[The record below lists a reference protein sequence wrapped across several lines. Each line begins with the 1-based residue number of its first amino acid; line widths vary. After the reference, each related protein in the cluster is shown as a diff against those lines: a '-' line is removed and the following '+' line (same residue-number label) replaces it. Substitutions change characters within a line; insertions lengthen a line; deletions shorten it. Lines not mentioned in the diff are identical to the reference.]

1 MYFKKRIN
9 KQLCAGFAA
18 LAFSLLV
25 SACGGGGGGS
35 SPSPTSTPTTA
46 PQPTTYAVATA
57 AGEGTS
63 ISPASASVESGKT
76 ASFTVTLLPGY
87 ANGSFDGC
95 GTHINLALPGTAN
108 FTTETVSANC
118 QITGSA
124 TKAPQAF
131 KVSFTADGGSV
142 RNFEGTADITAGVS
156 VAAGSSVEV
165 LMVPDLA
172 HASAGFQSSGS
183 CSATSVSSTVSRIT
197 PTGDCSFSVKFFKI
211 DSDHNGV
218 ADADESG
225 LRLQW
230 VDMQPHVI
238 RSADVTSKKAT
249 LTFTAFLTGS
259 MAMKSDGSL
268 SKIASVKLRTN
279 FSGVGAKVSTGEEEV
294 ALYDDGTNGDSKA
307 GDGIW
312 TAKLNPSGDYLA
324 PGSAYSDV
332 MATSTYDGKAV
343 EVHNTL
349 AFYDASGTRLDPVNM
364 KFVTG
369 QGSAVIVLADTVPS
383 STLTKVSDNIY
394 KSDHFAVLV
403 DPAYAQHDDSKWAGR
418 MASRY
423 STGSFDFFTKWNLG
437 RSYGM
442 NWSWFK
448 HARRYADG
456 IGLNSTTS
464 GTRVDVDESESY
476 GLSGICGTID
486 MGGIHIAGRG
496 FNHEVNHCWSAYYD
510 KPEMRL
516 AYGDGHW
523 SAASVVLGPVAV
535 SPTLLQSGSS
545 WKLEWPTIF
554 PSNRVMSMLDMY
566 NAGLASIAEVPS
578 MAYVDEAAFDSR
590 NHANEIVPAQYIHQM
605 TGADLVRI
613 YGTRPLGYAGVK
625 TFRMLTLVIDS
636 QPLTEAE
643 AAYMELMLAHISGT
657 SDGDTVNNT
666 LAPSFTKVCL
676 GRCAFSTDIK

>member
-1 MYFKKRIN
+1 MYFQKRIN

-35 SPSPTSTPTTA
+35 SSSPASTTT
-46 PQPTTYAVATA
+46 PQPTTYTVSTVAA
-57 AGEGTS
+57 EGTS
-63 ISPASASVESGKT
+63 ISPASATVESGKT
-76 ASFTVTLLPGY
+76 ASFTVALQSGY
-87 ANGSFDGC
+87 SSGSFDGC
-95 GTHINLALPGTAN
+95 GTHVNIAAPGSAN
-108 FTTETVSANC
+108 FTTGAVSANC

-124 TKAPQAF
+124 TKALQTF
-131 KVSFTADGGSV
+131 KVSFAADGGSV
-142 RNFEGTADITAGVS
+142 RNFEGTTDITPGVS
-156 VAAGSSVEV
+156 VAAGGSVEV

-172 HASAGFQSSGS
+172 HAGAGFQSSGS
-183 CSATSVSSTVSRIT
+183 CAVAEVSSTVRRVT
-197 PTGDCSFSVKFFKI
+197 PTGDCTLAVKFFKV
-211 DSDHNGV
+211 DTDHNGV
-218 ADADESG
+218 ADADESS
-225 LRLQW
+225 LHLQW
-230 VDMQPHVI
+230 VDMQPHVV
-238 RSADVTSKKAT
+238 RSADVSGKKAT
-249 LTFTAFLTGS
+249 FTFTAYLTGN
-259 MAMKSDGSL
+259 MGKKADGSL

-279 FSGVGAKVSTGEEEV
+279 FSGVGTKVSAGEEEV
-294 ALYDDGTNGDSKA
+294 ALYDDGTSGDAKA

-312 TAKLNPSGDYLA
+312 TAKLTPSGDYLA
-324 PGSAYSDV
+324 PGGAYSDT

-343 EVHNTL
+343 EVHNAL
-349 AFYDASGTRLDPVNM
+349 AFYDASGAKLDPVNTD
-364 KFVTG
+364 FVTG
-369 QGSAVIVLADTVPS
+369 QGSAVIVLADGVPAVAV
-383 STLTKVSDNIY
+383 TKVSDNIY
-394 KSDHFAVLV
+394 KSDRFMMIV
-403 DPAYAQHDDSKWAGR
+403 DPAYGQHDDSKWAGR

-423 STGSFDFFTKWNLG
+423 AAGSFDFFTKWNLG

-510 KPEMRL
+510 KAEMRL
-516 AYGDGHW
+516 AHGDGHW
-523 SAASVVLGPVAV
+523 SAASVMLGPVAV
-535 SPTLLQSGSS
+535 SPTLVQSGSS
-545 WKLEWPTIF
+545 WKLEWPTVF

-566 NAGLASIAEVPS
+566 NAGLAAIAEVPS
-578 MAYVDEAAFDSR
+578 MTYVDEAIFDSR
-590 NHANEIVPAQYIHQM
+590 QHAGEIVPSSYIHQM
-605 TGADLVRI
+605 TGADLARI
-613 YGTRPLGYAGVK
+613 YGARSAGYTGVK
-625 TFRMLTLVIDS
+625 NFRMLTLVIDS

-666 LAPSFTKVCL
+666 LAPSFTKVCQ
-676 GRCAFSTDIK
+676 GRCTFQTDIK